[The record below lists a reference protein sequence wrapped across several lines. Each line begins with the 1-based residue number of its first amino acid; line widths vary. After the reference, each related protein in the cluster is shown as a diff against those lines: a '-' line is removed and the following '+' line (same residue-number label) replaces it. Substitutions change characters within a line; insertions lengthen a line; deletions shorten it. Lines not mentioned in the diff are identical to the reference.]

1 MMFDPALEPRLW
13 HLIVAAIV
21 VGVLPLWTALV
32 AVPKVSKLQP
42 EQQHH
47 LRPRL
52 YVEAMVLQWALV
64 LIALSPVLFRGVSL
78 EQLGLAITP
87 GKWPRVFVGA
97 ALAALLL
104 AGFWWQREL
113 LLKNKEGRQIAYEA
127 LSGLAWLLPRG
138 TRQRRLW
145 AVVSTHAGVGEEM
158 FYRGFLLAALNWY
171 LPLWAAALAATLIFG
186 LGHMYQGVKGVIGT
200 AAVGAVMLALYA
212 FTGSLWVSILL
223 HAVYDIQGG
232 EFGRRVL
239 YGRDATA

>member
-1 MMFDPALEPRLW
+1 MFDPAIEPQIW
-13 HLIVAAIV
+13 HVIVAAIV
-21 VGVLPLWTALV
+21 VAVLPLWTALV
-32 AVPKVSKLQP
+32 AVPRVRKLSAD
-42 EQQHH
+42 EQDQ
-47 LRPRL
+47 LRPRI
-52 YVEAMVLQWALV
+52 YVEAMVLQWALA
-64 LIALSPVLFRGVSL
+64 LIALSPVLFRGAQL
-78 EQLGLAITP
+78 EQLGLVITP
-87 GKWPRVFVGA
+87 DKWPRVLMGG

-113 LLKNKEGRQIAYEA
+113 LLTREAGRQVAYEA

-138 TRQRRLW
+138 NRQRRLW
-145 AVVSTHAGVGEEM
+145 VAVSAHAGIGEEL

-171 LPLWAAALAATLIFG
+171 LPFWAAALAATAIFG

-239 YGRDATA
+239 YGRNATA

>member
-1 MMFDPALEPRLW
+1 MFDPAFEPQIW
-13 HLIVAAIV
+13 HIIVAAIV

-32 AVPKVSKLQP
+32 AVPKVRKLP
-42 EQQHH
+42 AAEQDR
-47 LRPRL
+47 LRSRI
-52 YVEAMVLQWALV
+52 YVEAMVLQWALM
-64 LIALSPVLFRGVSL
+64 LIALSPVLFRDVSL
-78 EQLGLAITP
+78 EQLGLTVAP
-87 GKWPRVFVGA
+87 AEWPRVLIGA

-104 AGFWWQREL
+104 AGFEWQRHML
-113 LLKNKEGRQIAYEA
+113 LTRSEGRKAAYEVI
-127 LSGLAWLLPRG
+127 SGLAWLFPQG
-138 TRQRRLW
+138 NPQRRLW
-145 AVVSTHAGVGEEM
+145 LAVSAHAGIGEEL

>member
-1 MMFDPALEPRLW
+1 MFDPAFEPQIW
-13 HLIVAAIV
+13 HVIVTAIV

-32 AVPKVSKLQP
+32 AVPTVRKLSPKDQDR
-42 EQQHH
+42 
-47 LRPRL
+47 LRPRI
-52 YVEAMVLQWALV
+52 YGEAMVLQWALV
-64 LIALSPVLFRGVSL
+64 LIAVSPALFRDVPL
-78 EQLGLAITP
+78 EQLGLVIRP
-87 GKWPRVFVGA
+87 GQWPRVLICA
-97 ALAALLL
+97 ALAAMLL
-104 AGFWWQREL
+104 AGFEWQRHAL
-113 LLKNKEGRQIAYEA
+113 LARPEGRQAARQVI
-127 LSGLAWLLPRG
+127 SGLAWLFPKDNP
-138 TRQRRLW
+138 QRRLW
-145 AVVSTHAGVGEEM
+145 AAVSVHAGIGEEL

-239 YGRDATA
+239 YGRNATA

>member
-1 MMFDPALEPRLW
+1 MFDPAIEPQIW
-13 HLIVAAIV
+13 HVIVAAIV
-21 VGVLPLWTALV
+21 VAVLPLWTALV
-32 AVPKVSKLQP
+32 AVPRVRKLSAD
-42 EQQHH
+42 EQDQ
-47 LRPRL
+47 LRPRI
-52 YVEAMVLQWALV
+52 YVEAMVLQWALA
-64 LIALSPVLFRGVSL
+64 LIALSPVLFRGAQL
-78 EQLGLAITP
+78 EQLGLVITP
-87 GKWPRVFVGA
+87 DKWPRVLMGG

-113 LLKNKEGRQIAYEA
+113 LLTREAGRQVAHEA

-138 TRQRRLW
+138 NRQRHLW
-145 AVVSTHAGVGEEM
+145 VAVSAHAGIGEEL

-171 LPLWAAALAATLIFG
+171 LPFWAAALAATAIFG

-239 YGRDATA
+239 YGRNATA